1 MEGLDEEV
9 EEVVCPRKK
18 CPLWRATEYSKEWTP
33 GNQESEYNDPSFIHP
48 STQSVIQS
56 IQWESVSHSPRAM
69 SFFFRFRGGI
79 RFLTYSEE
87 GGHRS
92 SILIG
97 RVTSNPCP
105 VVLTRTVCGYC
116 IIFPRVT
123 NSIPA
128 FDWLTDWRDRTTHYF
143 AFKDSLDKTI
153 HWHPEGHP
161 SSVWAEAVN
170 ELNEFRPP
178 PLRAIE
184 MGKYCDSIS
193 WAK

>member
-18 CPLWRATEYSKEWTP
+18 CPLWRATEYSKDWTP

-79 RFLTYSEE
+79 RFLTSSEE

-97 RVTSNPCP
+97 RITSNPCP

-128 FDWLTDWRDRTTHYF
+128 FDWLTDVTGQPIISHLRTLLTKPF
-143 AFKDSLDKTI
+143 IGT
-153 HWHPEGHP
+153 P
-161 SSVWAEAVN
+161 
-170 ELNEFRPP
+170 
-178 PLRAIE
+178 RAIHPQFE
-184 MGKYCDSIS
+184 QKQLMN
-193 WAK
+193 